1 MPRMKRTH
9 TYPDSNPDHAD
20 PLADLI
26 RSVLATP
33 GLPPALSTALEVL
46 SDRQRV
52 KPLDILQS
60 GAMAELIYCL
70 RQDYDETTASIAEH
84 HHLAAKQRGLKLRL
98 LTLFCGLLL
107 PDIKSDLAA
116 DLLDLLCRLLGRA
129 ASGGG
134 GDRRAE
140 AAAVGPTSGGSGK
153 LRPEE
158 QHLVLSLLGVFLARC
173 ADRIGERL
181 GEVLGYL
188 AVLASIHSSGQE
200 GVNLVPT
207 NLPHLHFTPTA
218 AEGGSGKKGE
228 SSSSCPETSESD
240 YSDSDMTS
248 GERDYRQ
255 TGSSLV
261 ERTALVC
268 LNTIVKK
275 CPKKDVVSFWFV
287 FLPDRCFCPLNAGV
301 ADLLVHPVKRVR
313 QLAVAILVGRLAER
327 IIKIAYG
334 PLLVNTNVADPCR
347 LNTDPDPRI
356 RNVLLPIP
364 LFFYLNYV
372 PNFIAYCLLKVHL
385 HPFSDMT
392 SYLLRSQKP
401 VEIKR
406 FLLVG
411 VRIWIRKARILMDPM
426 DPDPEYWYR

>member
-9 TYPDSNPDHAD
+9 TFPDANIEHAD
-20 PLADLI
+20 PLADLL
-26 RSVLATP
+26 RSVLGTP
-33 GLPPALSTALEVL
+33 GLSPALSTALEVL
-46 SDRQRV
+46 SDRQRI

-60 GAMAELIYCL
+60 GAMAELMNCL
-70 RQDYDETTASIAEH
+70 RHDYGETTASIAEH

-107 PDIKSDLAA
+107 PDIKTDLAA
-116 DLLDLLCRLLGRA
+116 ELLGLLCRMLGRA

-134 GDRRAE
+134 EARKAE
-140 AAAVGPTSGGSGK
+140 AAAVGPTSGGSAK

-327 IIKIAYG
+327 ILNTAYG
-334 PLLVNTNVADPCR
+334 LIVVGTVPVF
-347 LNTDPDPRI
+347 RI
-356 RNVLLPIP
+356 RAVLIQIRILGCVPYHFITNP
-364 LFFYLNYV
+364 DLALFFGDFQGANKENLKFFV
-372 PNFIAYCLLKVHL
+372 YCL
-385 HPFSDMT
+385 PTEGTFT
-392 SYLLRSQKP
+392 S
-401 VEIKR
+401 V
-406 FLLVG
+406 F
-411 VRIWIRKARILMDPM
+411 
-426 DPDPEYWYR
+426 

>member
-1 MPRMKRTH
+1 MKRTH
-9 TYPDSNPDHAD
+9 TFPDANPDHAD

-46 SDRQRV
+46 SDRLRV

-60 GAMAELIYCL
+60 GAMAELMNCL
-70 RQDYDETTASIAEH
+70 RHDYGESAAGIAEH

-107 PDIKSDLAA
+107 PDIKTELVT

-134 GDRRAE
+134 EARKAE
-140 AAAVGPTSGGSGK
+140 AAAVGPSSGCAK

-173 ADRIGERL
+173 ADSIGERL

-218 AEGGSGKKGE
+218 AEGGGGKKGE

-327 IIKIAYG
+327 RIKIAYG
-334 PLLVNTNVADPCR
+334 PL
-347 LNTDPDPRI
+347 
-356 RNVLLPIP
+356 
-364 LFFYLNYV
+364 
-372 PNFIAYCLLKVHL
+372 
-385 HPFSDMT
+385 
-392 SYLLRSQKP
+392 
-401 VEIKR
+401 
-406 FLLVG
+406 
-411 VRIWIRKARILMDPM
+411 VR
-426 DPDPEYWYR
+426 

>member
-1 MPRMKRTH
+1 MKRTH
-9 TYPDSNPDHAD
+9 TYPDANPDHAD
-20 PLADLI
+20 PLADLL

-52 KPLDILQS
+52 KPLDIIQS
-60 GAMAELIYCL
+60 GAMAELMNCL
-70 RQDYDETTASIAEH
+70 RHDYIESTASVAEH

-107 PDIKSDLAA
+107 PDIKTDLAA
-116 DLLDLLCRLLGRA
+116 ELLDLLCRLLGRA

-134 GDRRAE
+134 DARKAE
-140 AAAVGPTSGGSGK
+140 AAAVVPTSGSVK

-158 QHLVLSLLGVFLARC
+158 QHLVLSLFGVFLARC

-218 AEGGSGKKGE
+218 AEGGGSGKKGE

-240 YSDSDMTS
+240 YSDSDMTV

-313 QLAVAILVGRLAER
+313 QLAVAILVGRLAEK
-327 IIKIAYG
+327 IIIIA
-334 PLLVNTNVADPCR
+334 
-347 LNTDPDPRI
+347 
-356 RNVLLPIP
+356 
-364 LFFYLNYV
+364 
-372 PNFIAYCLLKVHL
+372 
-385 HPFSDMT
+385 
-392 SYLLRSQKP
+392 
-401 VEIKR
+401 
-406 FLLVG
+406 
-411 VRIWIRKARILMDPM
+411 
-426 DPDPEYWYR
+426 

>member
-1 MPRMKRTH
+1 MKRTH
-9 TYPDSNPDHAD
+9 TFPDANPDHAD
-20 PLADLI
+20 PLSDLL

-33 GLPPALSTALEVL
+33 GLPPSLSTALEVL

-60 GAMAELIYCL
+60 GAMSELMNCL
-70 RQDYDETTASIAEH
+70 RHDYSESAASIAEH

-107 PDIKSDLAA
+107 PDIKTELAA
-116 DLLDLLCRLLGRA
+116 ELLDLLCRLLGRA

-134 GDRRAE
+134 DARKAE
-140 AAAVGPTSGGSGK
+140 AAAVGPTSGGGSAK

-218 AEGGSGKKGE
+218 AEGGGGKKGE

-240 YSDSDMTS
+240 YSDSDMTI

-313 QLAVAILVGRLAER
+313 QLAVAILVGRLVER

-334 PLLVNTNVADPCR
+334 SFVVGTRVPDSCR
-347 LNTDPDPRI
+347 IDKLIRI
-356 RNVLLPIP
+356 RILGSVPFYYRTGTDSVP
-364 LFFYLNYV
+364 ALFYFKYHTLI
-372 PNFIAYCLLKVHL
+372 FFAYFLLKVGTNL
-385 HPFSDMT
+385 
-392 SYLLRSQKP
+392 
-401 VEIKR
+401 
-406 FLLVG
+406 
-411 VRIWIRKARILMDPM
+411 
-426 DPDPEYWYR
+426 